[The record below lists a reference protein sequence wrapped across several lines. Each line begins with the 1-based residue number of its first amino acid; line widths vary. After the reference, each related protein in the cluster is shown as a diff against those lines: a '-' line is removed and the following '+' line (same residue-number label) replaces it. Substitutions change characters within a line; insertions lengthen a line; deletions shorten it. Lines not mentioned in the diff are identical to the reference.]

1 MLCDR
6 VPRYRLLKRELNKQ
20 ERASD
25 TGMKSVAMGVIPF
38 TINDDLRLQ
47 LQAFGNNGGGVNWI
61 EMVCTL
67 FVFPHFCLP
76 TFLTIVTIKQ
86 QSTNGRVQ
94 TSQGSKG
101 MRCIATKMEG
111 SLRRLFSF

>member
-6 VPRYRLLKRELNKQ
+6 VPPCRLLKRELNKQ

-47 LQAFGNNGGGVNWI
+47 LQAFGENGEEVNWI
-61 EMVCTL
+61 EMVCKL
-67 FVFPHFCLP
+67 LSFCVFACQCF
-76 TFLTIVTIKQ
+76 
-86 QSTNGRVQ
+86 
-94 TSQGSKG
+94 
-101 MRCIATKMEG
+101 
-111 SLRRLFSF
+111 SLL